1 MRIVD
6 QLGDVSMTTTSK
18 SGWIKGTIMSV
29 TALAALVP
37 TVAVS
42 QTITLEEIVV
52 TAERRESNLQTTPVA
67 VSAFTSEELERR
79 QVTKTEYISDFVPNM
94 YLTDGTS
101 SPSTLNVTLRGL
113 GTGGGGII
121 TDDPP
126 VAFYLDDVY
135 QARLSA
141 TNNEFADIERVEV
154 LRGPQG
160 TLFGRNSMTGAVNV
174 ISRTPGDD
182 TYINAEASYGNYETV
197 TLKAAAG
204 GALSPGSLAASLS
217 VAFREQSE
225 GVKDNI
231 ATGEDIDQKDY
242 FGIRGKLHY
251 YGSDNF
257 DAVLTGYYSD
267 TENDGFVTTAIDEAT
282 LQPVTDD
289 YFIVQS
295 PVDTFGDSEQIGVN
309 FRFTYD
315 FGDATLKSITAY
327 SDLDDG
333 WRFDLGGGT
342 EFMPGDFRGVFD
354 RTSRILNDQF
364 SQELQVYGTA
374 MDDRLDYIVGGYYF
388 TEDSAQTFTD
398 FFFLSFLGFAIPLPV
413 TDYTVNTDSYAIYG
427 EFSYAVTDKATVI
440 IGARYTDE
448 DKEISGVKAVP
459 FGDKT
464 SYSAFTPKF
473 GLEYVVNDGTFLYAT
488 ISRGFRA
495 GGYQGL
501 GGTAAVIEQPF
512 DEETVWAYE
521 LGAKL
526 DFADDR
532 ARLNL
537 SAFFNDNSD
546 LQGAIL
552 DPDFPGNAL
561 TQNAINLEL
570 YGFEAEM
577 TALLAD
583 GFTAFA
589 TLGLQDETFTRID
602 PNAVIA
608 GTGAT
613 RLAGVPH
620 YTGALGFNYET
631 PVSGIQ
637 GNIFFGV
644 DFTFRDHFFSSPDN
658 NAVSRASEI
667 TRLNTR
673 IGYRSDDENWSV
685 TLAGR
690 NLTDEVD
697 WVNGLSLGLPV
708 GIRHTLDPFM
718 WSLTLKYT
726 L

>member
-1 MRIVD
+1 M
-6 QLGDVSMTTTSK
+6 LGGVMNKSVFLSLVITPLTLSSGAVLMSTANPAAAQTTT
-18 SGWIKGTIMSV
+18 
-29 TALAALVP
+29 LD
-37 TVAVS
+37 
-42 QTITLEEIVV
+42 EIVV

-67 VSAFTSEELERR
+67 VSAFTSEELEQR

-94 YLTDGTS
+94 YLADGTS

-174 ISRTPGDD
+174 ISRTPGDE
-182 TYINAEASYGNYETV
+182 TYVDVEASYGNYSTG
-197 TLKAAAG
+197 TLKAAIG

-217 VAFREQSE
+217 VAFREQGE

-242 FGIRGKLHY
+242 FGIRAKVHY

-257 DAVLTGYYSD
+257 DAVLTAYYSD

-282 LQPVTDD
+282 LQPVTGD
-289 YFIVQS
+289 YFVVQS

-315 FGDATLKSITAY
+315 FGGATLKSITAY

-354 RTSRILNDQF
+354 RTSRILNDQLT
-364 SQELQVYGTA
+364 QEVQVYGSA

-413 TDYTVNTDSYAIYG
+413 TDYTVNTDSYAVYG
-427 EFSYAVTDKATVI
+427 EVNYAINDRTTAI

-448 DKEISGVKAVP
+448 NKEIAGIKAVP
-459 FGDKT
+459 FADET
-464 SYSAFTPKF
+464 SYSALTPKF
-473 GLEYVVNDGTFLYAT
+473 GLEYALSDDTFLYAT

-512 DEETVWAYE
+512 AEETVWAYE
-521 LGAKL
+521 VGAKL

-537 SAFFNDNSD
+537 SAFFNDMTD
-546 LQGAIL
+546 LQGPIL

-561 TQNAINLEL
+561 TQNSIDMDL

-583 GFTAFA
+583 GLTVFA
-589 TLGLQDETFTRID
+589 TLGLQDEKFTRID

-620 YTGALGFNYET
+620 QSGALGFSYET
-631 PVSGIQ
+631 PVSGMN
-637 GNIFFGV
+637 GSIFFGA
-644 DFTFRDHFFSSPDN
+644 DFTYRDYLFSSPDN
-658 NAVSRASEI
+658 NEVSRSSKL
-667 TRLNTR
+667 TRLNAR
-673 IGYRSDDENWSV
+673 VGYRSGNDHWSV
-685 TLAGR
+685 ILAGR

-708 GIRHTLDPFM
+708 GIRHTLDPLM
-718 WSLTLKYT
+718 WSLTLKYSR
-726 L
+726 